1 MIGLANCAHPTVLIV
16 DDFDATA
23 DLLAQM
29 LEEQGFCASAAYDGG
44 QGLTLAEQ
52 LHPATVILDIDMPG
66 MSGLEVC
73 RRIRNEPWGTAVRI
87 IVISGW
93 TRLADLE
100 AAKNAG
106 CDTYLMKPANLAAI
120 MAAMGREDSYSMH

>member
-1 MIGLANCAHPTVLIV
+1 MIGLAKCTQPTVLVV

-23 DLLAQM
+23 DLIAQM
-29 LEEQGFCASAAYDGG
+29 LEEQGFCASTAYDGVR
-44 QGLTLAEQ
+44 GLTLAQQ

-73 RRIRNEPWGTAVRI
+73 RRIRREPWGTATRI
-87 IVISGW
+87 IVMSGW

-106 CDTYLMKPANLAAI
+106 CDTYLMKPANLATIIGAI
-120 MAAMGREDSYSMH
+120 GRQDSSMH